1 MERYRL
7 VERHRASDSFCC
19 HLFEFEAIIQVDF
32 GIMLVK
38 IHVKS
43 KKRVHIRLNKTLKIP
58 AII

>member
-1 MERYRL
+1 MEGYGL
-7 VERHRASDSFCC
+7 VERHRAADSFCC

-43 KKRVHIRLNKTLKIP
+43 KEKVQIRLNKTSKIP